1 MGSVCW
7 YGLQCS
13 VSCHGC
19 VYFLGKNVGW
29 CSCCRT
35 SDLTEIQLPNSLPPS
50 TLYTIHCT
58 QYTVPSILY
67 TVHCT
72 LYPVYCTLVLRLA
85 SYQEAGIM
93 FFIPFLISLLCS
105 CVASQYTL
113 HHHVACA
120 AATAAACRNTLGS
133 SMPFG
138 SLPMEHC
145 SAVAELT
152 GRPCCLTARR
162 GRQRAASVGRSLMM
176 GASTL

>member
-1 MGSVCW
+1 M
-7 YGLQCS
+7 LH
-13 VSCHGC
+13 VSYHGC
-19 VYFLGKNVGW
+19 VYFLGKNVEW

-35 SDLTEIQLPNSLPPS
+35 SDLTEIQPPNSLPPS
-50 TLYTIHCT
+50 TLYT
-58 QYTVPSILY
+58 VPS
-67 TVHCT
+67 
-72 LYPVYCTLVLRLA
+72 TLVLRLA
-85 SYQEAGIM
+85 SYREAGIM

-105 CVASQYTL
+105 CVASQYT
-113 HHHVACA
+113 HHITLLC
-120 AATAAACRNTLGS
+120 AAACRNTLGS

-162 GRQRAASVGRSLMM
+162 GRQRAASVGRSLML